1 MAVRQVPVAA
11 SRTGASAWRAGARK
25 QPQSLRSDDGS
36 QLPWSP
42 DAGRG
47 GGRVEASPATTLR
60 LCPARPPCSRQACRL
75 TRPAHRPPALM
86 ALSPHLWPPVRIPQR
101 LPQPCPVRAR
111 PPPPPRSPSPG
122 RARPPA
128 SRSALGWA
136 QAPSVRDC
144 PGSLAPAVCGNVAV
158 AAPLPTRTS
167 SAFSWEAMVCAVKFS
182 RQFSTGVFVKICFL
196 LSFV

>member
-1 MAVRQVPVAA
+1 MPLPARARQRGELGPANSRSRRVLTTVVSCRGLPTRGAA
-11 SRTGASAWRAGARK
+11 
-25 QPQSLRSDDGS
+25 GS
-36 QLPWSP
+36 
-42 DAGRG
+42 GRG
-47 GGRVEASPATTLR
+47 VRRPPPCGSAP
-60 LCPARPPCSRQACRL
+60 RPPCSRRACRL
-75 TRPAHRPPALM
+75 TRPAHRPPALT
-86 ALSPHLWPPVRIPQR
+86 ALSPHLWPPVQIPQR

>member
-1 MAVRQVPVAA
+1 MPLPARARRRGELGPANSRSRCVLTTVVSCRGLPTRGAAGVGFEASARHRPAALPPASSLQPAGVPVDVPRPSASSAHGPVPAPLATCPNPTAA
-11 SRTGASAWRAGARK
+11 
-25 QPQSLRSDDGS
+25 
-36 QLPWSP
+36 
-42 DAGRG
+42 
-47 GGRVEASPATTLR
+47 
-60 LCPARPPCSRQACRL
+60 
-75 TRPAHRPPALM
+75 PPAL
-86 ALSPHLWPPVRIPQR
+86 
-101 LPQPCPVRAR
+101 
-111 PPPPPRSPSPG
+111 
-122 RARPPA
+122 PPA

-144 PGSLAPAVCGNVAV
+144 PGSLALTICGNVAV